1 MRQAEVSFQAR
12 ELVPFFEGFEEMKL
26 ETQISAISGQSLA
39 QAIAGGDMTASVSE
53 PFIYGGYLEVW
64 FRCLK
69 LSKQYIHNCRT
80 GLFGSH
86 GAADTFQLFGCLED
100 FTLKDWW
107 HERGCENFGRSK
119 ATFKVRLVVAKRKT
133 ASCRITVDADDEISA
148 ELVGDEVEFLVQQ
161 IRMLGSENGM
171 LSSAPKAWSI
181 YKSRITPEAIK
192 LHLDVLEAHDTIK
205 HSAPNTKLWRIGEQM
220 RLNPKAMTR
229 FGDTPNEQTAKHIAM
244 GQTVSGLVRKGQG
257 LVANACDG
265 VFPRY

>member
-1 MRQAEVSFQAR
+1 MRQAEVRFLAA
-12 ELVPFFEGFEEMKL
+12 ELVPFFDGVEKMKL
-26 ETQISAISGQSLA
+26 ETQISANGGRPLLKTIASGD
-39 QAIAGGDMTASVSE
+39 ITAKGSE

-80 GLFGSH
+80 GLFGSQ
-86 GAADTFQLFGCLED
+86 GAANTFKLFGCLEH
-100 FTLKDWW
+100 FTLREWW
-107 HERGCENFGRSK
+107 HERGCENFGRSM
-119 ATFKVRLVVAKRKT
+119 ATFKVRLVVAQRKK
-133 ASCRITVDADDEISA
+133 ASCRITLDANDETPP
-148 ELVGDEVEFLVQQ
+148 ELVGDEVSFLIQQ
-161 IRMLGSENGM
+161 MRLLEGQSGM

-205 HSAPNTKLWRIGEQM
+205 HSAPRTKLWRIGEQM

-229 FGDTPNEQTAKHIAM
+229 SGDTPNEQTAKHITM
-244 GQTVSGLVRKGQG
+244 GQTVSEMVRKGQG
-257 LVANACDG
+257 LVSNACEG